1 MAAVWDNCAFYIISA
16 ACSALGPAFLPW
28 QPFTRTRKRP
38 LRYPVPMSHPPDPN
52 ANPPGVFSPSGTC
65 SPHPRLLTHYLI
77 LCLFTGPGFLIAFPV
92 AFFRYHTLRYR
103 FDADGV
109 SMNVGILFRREVV
122 LTYRRIQ
129 DIHVTRGIIQRWL
142 GLATVAC
149 QTASGSSGPELV
161 IEGLLDYEQVRD
173 FLYQQMRGAKEGHA
187 AIAATPD
194 ATPLAAGSSQS
205 PDEALALLTDIRDR
219 IATLTREVESLRA
232 ASRKEPPHG

>member
-1 MAAVWDNCAFYIISA
+1 
-16 ACSALGPAFLPW
+16 
-28 QPFTRTRKRP
+28 
-38 LRYPVPMSHPPDPN
+38 MSHPPDPSAPPN
-52 ANPPGVFSPSGTC
+52 GPPGVFSSTGTC
-65 SPHPRLLTHYLI
+65 SPHPRLLTNYLI
-77 LCLFTGPGFLIAFPV
+77 LCLFTGPAFLITFPI
-92 AFFRYHTLRYR
+92 AYFRYHTLRYR

-109 SMNVGILFRREVV
+109 NMTVGILFRREVA

-173 FLYQQMRGAKEGHA
+173 FLYQQMRGAKEGHP
-187 AIAATPD
+187 AATP
-194 ATPLAAGSSQS
+194 PGAAAPTADPS
-205 PDEALALLTDIRDR
+205 DEALALLTDIRDR
-219 IATLTREVESLRA
+219 LGALTREVESLRA